1 MEKSTSIDFEKS
13 LAELEKLVTDLERG
27 ELSLEQSLAQFERGV
42 KLARQCQGALQEAE
56 QRVLKLT
63 ENTVKAPLEL
73 FAADDS

>member
-13 LAELEKLVTDLERG
+13 LAELEKLVAELERG

-42 KLARQCQGALQEAE
+42 QLARQCQGALQEAE

-63 ENTVKAPLEL
+63 ENTAKAPLEL